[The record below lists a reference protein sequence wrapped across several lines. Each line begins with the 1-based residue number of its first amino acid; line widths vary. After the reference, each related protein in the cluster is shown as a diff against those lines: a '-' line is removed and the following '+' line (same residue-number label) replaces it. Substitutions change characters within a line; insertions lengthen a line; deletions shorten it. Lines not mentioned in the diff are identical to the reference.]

1 MSLGSITDPNSGIAD
16 IVTYHM
22 YTVTVWEGGERTMIG
37 DEHTELG
44 WFTLETAASR
54 YQFWLGSYLR
64 LRHADLA
71 VIQTERFGL
80 IVLEDLYEAHTSPEP
95 RSSRLLLQ
103 TTTIEYSRHRRL
115 CHTRHSERT
124 HGMNLINLNSYL
136 NHSLTPSMR
145 TRNGYDFI
153 TLRNISVG
161 EELTVDYRT
170 YGAEELV
177 LVG

>member
-103 TTTIEYSRHRRL
+103 TTTIEYSPHRRL

-124 HGMNLINLNSYL
+124 ESLQNDPEVWGHRIRA
-136 NHSLTPSMR
+136 NHRRRVGGSPTQAVEAHP
-145 TRNGYDFI
+145 GFI
-153 TLRNISVG
+153 HSN
-161 EELTVDYRT
+161 
-170 YGAEELV
+170 
-177 LVG
+177 

>member
-1 MSLGSITDPNSGIAD
+1 MSILSLAGSHSKPPPRCRASLWQNTEISSEGYLLRESR
-16 IVTYHM
+16 IV
-22 YTVTVWEGGERTMIG
+22 
-37 DEHTELG
+37 
-44 WFTLETAASR
+44 SR

-136 NHSLTPSMR
+136 NHSITPSMR